1 MKKIFKNNSGQTM
14 LITLLILSAAFL
26 IAMALGG
33 LVLYELKS
41 SIYTGESIKA
51 YYAAESA
58 VEWELFQ
65 HIKSGE
71 NDFPIMNNDT
81 SIESYSAVTTTEGL
95 TITAVGKSGVTYRAL
110 QVTY

>member
-1 MKKIFKNNSGQTM
+1 M

-41 SIYTGESIKA
+41 SIYTGESTKA

-58 VEWELFQ
+58 VEWELYR
-65 HIKSGE
+65 HITQSDIE
-71 NDFPIMNNDT
+71 SPTMNNDT
-81 SIESYSAVTTTEGL
+81 SIESCSVVTTTEGL